1 MTQTRHVKTQQT
13 KTTQPAKKLK
23 PLSPAD
29 SLGQH
34 FLKYFNHPWGYIYA
48 PAIPGEK
55 PHWQTESRYPLQPRN
70 LWQQYLNPNVLL
82 GLRFGK
88 YTRYVVLDID
98 INSPLHPTNDF
109 IAYNG
114 ALAALKEIGL
124 HEPVVITSSDSGGLH
139 VYYFF
144 SEELP
149 TFSVACA
156 LKFALLD
163 AGLEIKQ
170 GQLETFPNVKTW
182 VASKP
187 SNYNAIRLPL
197 QVGSNV
203 HDGCLHPYTNDLDR
217 FLDDADSSAA
227 AQDYQTLLK
236 ALKAARKRQNI
247 LYQPETSIAAEL
259 WRMDLEQRIA
269 EGWTDYGQTNELL
282 KDIACYGI
290 VFMALANETL
300 FDYIVETAI
309 TSPGYHE
316 FCRHQHNIVQRARE
330 WASCCEGFY
339 TPYPSTPNRKRN
351 YKQHFEALAAANN
364 IVDWT
369 RPNLN
374 FEKQQQT
381 IERIGKIV
389 AHLEL
394 ASELPLT
401 PAQRATAIIATS
413 KQLYGVG
420 VSKTTLH
427 KPEYL
432 PLWHPNHYQ
441 GRGKNCVQP
450 LAEPVSADFSPTEFA
465 EIPDPWHDPI
475 PSETAPLQASSDQYA
490 PFPIM
495 KVLCLPSSKLDAQPT
510 TQFDSANSL
519 ISLNSSESL
528 LKEFNNSSD
537 KNSLYQSKFG
547 AASNCD
553 KPDLSIDD
561 PDALDAASTIVA
573 QKPTPEDVA
582 LPEQASVK
590 TESVDGEPLPDLTT
604 KAVDGRPPSSETTPA
619 VVIDATPAA
628 TTDPD
633 DAALSDTIAP
643 LIRATRHDT
652 AEQAENKIAVIS
664 IEQARA
670 RAEIEALKARLAA
683 KKAESLKTRLN
694 SLLGGFLP
702 VASPPPMDQPAAT
715 LNTVQVN
722 QKATTET
729 TATELQPE
737 VVVPNCISRINPEQ
751 LPIPTVDQIQVGTLV
766 WVFRVRDREWLP
778 GLVEEIE
785 ERFNYPVLWSVRLTT
800 GELLPARSLEQLRL
814 R

>member
-1 MTQTRHVKTQQT
+1 MTQTRRVKTQQT

-23 PLSPAD
+23 PLPPAD

-48 PAIPGEK
+48 PALTGEK

-70 LWQQYLNPNVLL
+70 LWKQYLNPNVLL

-109 IAYNG
+109 IAYNS

-163 AGLEIKQ
+163 RGLEIKQ

-203 HDGCLHPYTNDLDR
+203 HDGCLHPYTNDLER

-227 AQDYQTLLK
+227 AQDYQTLFQ

-247 LYQPETSIAAEL
+247 LYQPVSSIAASL

-269 EGWTDYGQTNELL
+269 EGWTDYGQTNSLL

-290 VFMALANETL
+290 VFRALADETL

-339 TPYPSTPNRKRN
+339 TPYPSIPNRKRN
-351 YKQHFEALAAANN
+351 YKQQFDSDDIANN
-364 IVDWT
+364 IVDF

-381 IERIGKIV
+381 IERICKIV
-389 AHLEL
+389 AHLEK
-394 ASELPLT
+394 ASSLPLT

-420 VSKTTLH
+420 VSKATLH

-450 LAEPVSADFSPTEFA
+450 LAEPVRADFSPTEFA

-475 PSETAPLQASSDQYA
+475 PPLTAPEQAESDQYA

-495 KVLCLPSSKLDAQPT
+495 KVLCLPQAKLETQPT

-519 ISLNSSESL
+519 ISLNFSESL
-528 LKEFNNSSD
+528 QTEFNNSSD

-628 TTDPD
+628 TTDRS

-694 SLLGGFLP
+694 SLVGGFLP

-737 VVVPNCISRINPEQ
+737 VVVPNCTNRTNPGQ
-751 LPIPTVDQIQVGTLV
+751 LPIPTVSLVNIGTLV

-785 ERFNYPVLWSVRLTT
+785 ERFNKPSLWSIRLTT

>member
-23 PLSPAD
+23 PLPPAD
-29 SLGQH
+29 SKSQH

-48 PAIPGEK
+48 PALTGEK
-55 PHWQTESRYPLQPRN
+55 PYWQTESRYPLQPRN
-70 LWQQYLNPNVLL
+70 LWKQYLNPNVLL

-163 AGLEIKQ
+163 RGLEIKQ

-203 HDGCLHPYTNDLDR
+203 HDGCLHPYTNDLER
-217 FLDDADSSAA
+217 FLDDADSSAL
-227 AQDYQTLLK
+227 AQDYQTLFQ

-247 LYQPETSIAAEL
+247 LYQPVSSIAAEI

-290 VFMALANETL
+290 VFRALADETL
-300 FDYIVETAI
+300 VNYIVETAI

-330 WASCCEGFY
+330 WAACCEGFY
-339 TPYPSTPNRKRN
+339 TPYPSIPNRKRN
-351 YKQHFEALAAANN
+351 YRQQFDSDDIANN
-364 IVDWT
+364 IVDG

-389 AHLEL
+389 AHLEK

-401 PAQRATAIIATS
+401 KAQRATAIIATS

-420 VSKTTLH
+420 VSKSTLH

-450 LAEPVSADFSPTEFA
+450 LAEPVTADFSPTKFA

-475 PSETAPLQASSDQYA
+475 PPETAPEQASSDQYA

-495 KVLCLPSSKLDAQPT
+495 KVLCLPQAKLEIQPT
-510 TQFDSANSL
+510 TKFDSANSL
-519 ISLNSSESL
+519 ISLNFSESL

-537 KNSLYQSKFG
+537 KNSLYQSKFAG
-547 AASNCD
+547 ASNCD

-582 LPEQASVK
+582 LPEPACVK

-652 AEQAENKIAVIS
+652 AEQAENKIAAIS

-683 KKAESLKTRLN
+683 KKAQSLTCRLN
-694 SLLGGFLP
+694 SLLGGFHQS
-702 VASPPPMDQPAAT
+702 ASPPPMDQPAAT

-737 VVVPNCISRINPEQ
+737 VVVPNCTNLTNPGQ
-751 LPIPTVDQIQVGTLV
+751 LPIPTVSLVNIGTLV

-785 ERFNYPVLWSVRLTT
+785 ERFNKPSLWSVRLTT
-800 GELLPARSLEQLRL
+800 GELLSARSLEQLRL